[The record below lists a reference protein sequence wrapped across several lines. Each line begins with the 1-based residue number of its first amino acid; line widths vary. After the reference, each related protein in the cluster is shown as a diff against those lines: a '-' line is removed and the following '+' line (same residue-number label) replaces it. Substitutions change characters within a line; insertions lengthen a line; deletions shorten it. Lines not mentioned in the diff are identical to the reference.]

1 MITLVDFIDEQI
13 KFFGIED
20 TTTNRNRL
28 RKKFTRT
35 LQELGYWDNAKTTI
49 TSTKPAKLFTDEQI
63 MALKIEV
70 ESYLLNLS
78 TTIDYN
84 NLEKIV
90 HNNQYDRGYIYYT
103 GELFEEDEN
112 GNLVEGNIQE
122 IPKYITKESFFDKLN
137 EDEVIK
143 AMIKAIFFE
152 KFELDAEAWYRDQK
166 FIDDT
171 EKLIEGKNPEDY
183 FLSTEESEKMLELAE
198 EDEETGNPIFPKGF
212 FDITESPFD
221 QYDQIM
227 SSTSYALAEEKL
239 KRPEQYYIKKKRAN
253 KKQNFSSTNK
263 DNLST
268 LKGTLVEKPRIYLNK
283 DGSRK
288 IIITLA
294 VKRNFRNKNGIFE
307 TDFIKLQDFLPSN
320 NSDNGPYDNLS
331 KGDIITVTSED
342 RSSIYTN
349 SEGKKV
355 YTQFKY
361 ITSLQIEKNKK

>member
-20 TTTNRNRL
+20 TTANRNRL

-49 TSTKPAKLFTDEQI
+49 SSTKPAKLFTDEQI
-63 MALKIEV
+63 MALKIKV

-84 NLEKIV
+84 NLKKVV
-90 HNNQYDRGYIYYT
+90 HNNQYDRGIIYHT
-103 GELFEEDEN
+103 GELVEE
-112 GNLVEGNIQE
+112 NIEE
-122 IPKYITKESFFDKLN
+122 IPKYITKESFFEKLN

-152 KFELDAEAWYRDQK
+152 KFELDSEAWYRDQK

-183 FLSTEESEKMLELAE
+183 FLSTEESEKILELA
-198 EDEETGNPIFPKGF
+198 DYNKETGEMIFPEGT
-212 FDITESPFD
+212 FDITDDPFS
-221 QYDQIM
+221 QYDEIM
-227 SSTSYALAEEKL
+227 RSTSYALTEEKL

-253 KKQNFSSTNK
+253 KKQNFSSTNI

-268 LKGTLVEKPRIYLNK
+268 LKGTLVDTPQVFLNK

-294 VKRNFRNKNGIFE
+294 VKRNFRNNNGIFE

-320 NSDNGPYDNLS
+320 NSDNGPYENLS